1 MKKLLGVLAAGTLAA
16 SLTGCDV
23 HEKFTY
29 SSTPAV
35 PQTVTL
41 RDTSTGEELWSYDVP
56 PGEELKLWFSNS
68 RDRANAEGV
77 DEMVWVVGPR
87 GQGVPPH
94 QNRMRV
100 PPPNSRRIEGTVR
113 PSELG
118 TKAAPPAPNVTSPDT
133 K

>member
-1 MKKLLGVLAAGTLAA
+1 MKKLLGVLAAGTLAL

-29 SSTPAV
+29 ASTPAV

-56 PGEELKLWFSNS
+56 PGQELKLWFSNS
-68 RDRANAEGV
+68 RDRANAKGF

-87 GQGVPPH
+87 GQGVPP
-94 QNRMRV
+94 QQSRMRV
-100 PPPNSRRIEGTVR
+100 PAPNSRRIEGTVR
-113 PSELG
+113 PAEIAS
-118 TKAAPPAPNVTSPDT
+118 KADKPVPAVTSPDT